1 MQIIFNSEYATPALR
16 HVIRIGSPM
25 PDNIVPAVT
34 DSVQAT
40 TTGVAQAADTAA
52 QAATGAV
59 GADPGALAQGAVDG
73 AVGAG
78 QMADAALQSGE
89 TVAHSGWVPDA
100 IATLPVFD
108 LVDRAGIVG
117 WILAAMALVGLM
129 MFFYKMV
136 GFIRRGLFAD
146 GFVGELERHLV
157 AGDDQKAAALLARR
171 RHPAAEIGRFG
182 MSLPVGDGDSRES
195 ASDLIASRAHKEI
208 DGLNGGLRL
217 MAAIAVLSPLL
228 GLLGTVMGMINAF
241 QQMEGAGSRIDP
253 SVLSGGIWLALLT
266 TAIGLVV
273 AIPATAIHMWMQGII
288 SRAAAITEEVCTLIV
303 NRGELSGRDAR
314 EAANITRLRHA
325 AE

>member
-1 MQIIFNSEYATPALR
+1 
-16 HVIRIGSPM
+16 M

-34 DSVQAT
+34 DSVQT
-40 TTGVAQAADTAA
+40 TATGVAQAADTAA

-157 AGDDQKAAALLARR
+157 AGEDQKAAALLARR

-288 SRAAAITEEVCTLIV
+288 SRAAEEVCTLIV
-303 NRGELSGRDAR
+303 NRGELRGRDAR
-314 EAANITRLRHA
+314 EAANITRLRQA

>member
-1 MQIIFNSEYATPALR
+1 M
-16 HVIRIGSPM
+16 
-25 PDNIVPAVT
+25 
-34 DSVQAT
+34 
-40 TTGVAQAADTAA
+40 
-52 QAATGAV
+52 
-59 GADPGALAQGAVDG
+59 DPGAAEGAAQGVIDGTAGAGHMVDG
-73 AVGAG
+73 AMQTGT
-78 QMADAALQSGE
+78 

-108 LVDRAGIVG
+108 LVDRAGAVG
-117 WILAAMALVGLM
+117 WILAAMAVIGLVL
-129 MFFYKMV
+129 FFYKMV

-146 GFVGELERHLV
+146 GFVPELEHHLV
-157 AGDDQKAAALLARR
+157 AGDEQQALSLLERR
-171 RHPAAEIGRFG
+171 RHPAAEIGRLG
-182 MSLPVGDGDSRES
+182 MSLPVGNGESRES

-217 MAAIAVLSPLL
+217 MSAIAVLSPLL

-273 AIPATAIHMWMQGII
+273 AIPATALHMWMQGIVN
-288 SRAAAITEEVCTLIV
+288 RAAAVTEEVCTLIV
-303 NRGELSGRDAR
+303 NRAELSGRDAHA
-314 EAANITRLRHA
+314 EANITRLRHA

>member
-1 MQIIFNSEYATPALR
+1 
-16 HVIRIGSPM
+16 M

-34 DSVQAT
+34 DSAQAAASGGAGAVDT
-40 TTGVAQAADTAA
+40 VAQATQGGGVVDP
-52 QAATGAV
+52 AT
-59 GADPGALAQGAVDG
+59 LTQGAVDG
-73 AVGAG
+73 AMNAD
-78 QMADAALQSGE
+78 QMADAALQGGI

-100 IATLPVFD
+100 IASLPVFD

-117 WILAAMALVGLM
+117 WVLAAMALVGLM

-136 GFIRRGLFAD
+136 GFMRRGLFAD
-146 GFVGELERHLV
+146 GFVSELERHLV

-273 AIPATAIHMWMQGII
+273 AIPATAVHMWMQGII

-303 NRGELSGRDAR
+303 NRGELAGRDAR

>member
-1 MQIIFNSEYATPALR
+1 
-16 HVIRIGSPM
+16 M

-34 DSVQAT
+34 DSVQTAA
-40 TTGVAQAADTAA
+40 TGVSGAADAVA
-52 QAATGAV
+52 QTATGAV
-59 GADPGALAQGAVDG
+59 DADPGAVVQGVADG
-73 AVGAG
+73 AVGGG
-78 QMADAALQSGE
+78 QLADAALQGGT
-89 TVAHSGWVPDA
+89 TVVHSGWVPDA
-100 IATLPVFD
+100 IAALPVFD

-117 WILAAMALVGLM
+117 WVLAVMALVGLM
-129 MFFYKMV
+129 LFFYKMV

-146 GFVGELERHLV
+146 GFVGDLERHLV
-157 AGDDQKAAALLARR
+157 AGDDQQAAALLARR
-171 RHPAAEIGRFG
+171 RHPAAGIGRFG

-273 AIPATAIHMWMQGII
+273 AIPATALHMWMQGII
-288 SRAAAITEEVCTLIV
+288 SRAAAITEEVCTLVV
-303 NRGELSGRDAR
+303 NRGELAGRDAHD
-314 EAANITRLRHA
+314 AANITRLRHA

>member
-1 MQIIFNSEYATPALR
+1 
-16 HVIRIGSPM
+16 M

-40 TTGVAQAADTAA
+40 ATGVAQAADTAA

-157 AGDDQKAAALLARR
+157 AGEDQKAAALLARR

-303 NRGELSGRDAR
+303 NRGELRGRDAR
-314 EAANITRLRHA
+314 EAANITRLRQA